1 MAAEG
6 VVAELEGAAVVITGS
21 GVRLPVFSAAIAMK
35 GLKVEPGG

>member
-6 VVAELEGAAVVITGS
+6 VVAELEGAAVVDGDWAL
-21 GVRLPVFSAAIAMK
+21 RLPVCSAAIAMK